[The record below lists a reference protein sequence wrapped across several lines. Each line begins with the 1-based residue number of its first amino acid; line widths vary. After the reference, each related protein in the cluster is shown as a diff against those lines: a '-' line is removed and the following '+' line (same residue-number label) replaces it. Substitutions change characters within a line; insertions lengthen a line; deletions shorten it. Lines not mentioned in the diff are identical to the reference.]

1 MANFK
6 GITLPDG
13 TTYFPEGSGSAIDTV
28 SVSVDNN
35 TGVPSATG
43 SVSGTTLNLNFKN
56 LKGETG
62 STGPQGDPG
71 QGVPAGGTAGQ
82 VLKKKSGTD
91 YDTEWADET
100 GGSGGGTSENLIAG
114 QVTLASGTIPAG
126 QTEVNDDSFVDT
138 GLTLSDLKQ
147 YKYFIIRIR
156 LDDSKPYLRACI
168 NKNSKV
174 NVIFYAPTN
183 AVFALCEIDGSE
195 KNILKILG
203 GTGNSLQSNPNDIF
217 LNNLL
222 GCIGTMG
229 NVSSIKGMLSI
240 PNTFDNEHLYVG
252 IGNMNGLDSTKY
264 SATWD
269 VVGIVKFG

>member
-62 STGPQGDPG
+62 STGPQGEQG
-71 QGVPAGGTAGQ
+71 QGVPAGGTTGQ

-100 GGSGGGTSENLIAG
+100 GGGGSVENNIELILEETITGSPTTLEFTKEKYPSIENMKTILVLIFFSDKATGGWINLQLKNSSIIGDAG
-114 QVTLASGTIPAG
+114 VKFSLASAFSNAYQVGG
-126 QTEVNDDSFVDT
+126 VYKVVNGIWTYDYVVLNNNAVPCEPNFGRFNIKNNQDMIKT
-138 GLTLSDLKQ
+138 YG
-147 YKYFIIRIR
+147 Y
-156 LDDSKPYLRACI
+156 KPY
-168 NKNSKV
+168 
-174 NVIFYAPTN
+174 
-183 AVFALCEIDGSE
+183 D
-195 KNILKILG
+195 KI
-203 GTGNSLQSNPNDIF
+203 IF
-217 LNNLL
+217 LTNNLTFPENATIKIY
-222 GCIGTMG
+222 GC
-229 NVSSIKGMLSI
+229 K
-240 PNTFDNEHLYVG
+240 
-252 IGNMNGLDSTKY
+252 
-264 SATWD
+264 
-269 VVGIVKFG
+269 